1 MLLGNGEGKFI
12 IAKDVFWIEALEVD
26 ELGAE
31 VVDDGAEAQP
41 APPAGGHVEDVDV
54 GVPLRHPLAPR
65 LQGFRALHCHLSSSY
80 NDPVEQEGP
89 RRWSK
94 KGTQEEGVCGRWK
107 VREGLAREG

>member
-65 LQGFRALHCHLSSSY
+65 LQGFRALHCHLSWSC
-80 NDPVEQEGP
+80 NNPVERRGP
-89 RRWSK
+89 RRWSR
-94 KGTQEEGVCGRWK
+94 KGTKKKEFVAGGRCERGVS
-107 VREGLAREG
+107 